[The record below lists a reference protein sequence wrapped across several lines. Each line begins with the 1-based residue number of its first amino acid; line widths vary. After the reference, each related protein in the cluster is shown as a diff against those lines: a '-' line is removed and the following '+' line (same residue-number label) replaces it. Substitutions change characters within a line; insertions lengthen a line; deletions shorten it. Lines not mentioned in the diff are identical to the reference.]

1 MALLVIRT
9 AGDRDDERA
18 TAERLQHLAR
28 THDLLRF
35 VFTREVVIDAKAIP
49 HSHPVLT
56 LKAAYPDD
64 DSLLAEFLHEQL
76 HWFLS
81 PRLDALKRAVGEFE
95 LMYPDLPVGL
105 PEGAPTRWSSY
116 LHLAVNALE
125 LRATQIFVGKQ
136 RARDILGGWRHYRG
150 IYRIVLDETDR
161 VEEVLKRHA
170 IDIDHVDAQ
179 RL

>member
-1 MALLVIRT
+1 LLTIRT
-9 AGDRDDERA
+9 AGDREDERVVA
-18 TAERLQHLAR
+18 DRLRRLAG
-28 THDLLRF
+28 TYDLTRF
-35 VFTREVVIDAKAIP
+35 AFTRDVVIDARAIP

-56 LKAAYPDD
+56 LKTAHPDD
-64 DSLLAEFLHEQL
+64 DTLLAEFLHEQL

-81 PRLDALKRAVGEFE
+81 PRLDGLRQAVSEFE
-95 LMYPDLPVGL
+95 HMYPNLPVGL
-105 PEGAPTRWSSY
+105 PEGAPNRWSSY

-125 LRATQIFVGKQ
+125 LRATQIFVGEQ
-136 RARDILGGWRHYRG
+136 RARNVLGSWRHYRG
-150 IYRIVLDETDR
+150 IYRIVLDDTER